1 MSTSENTKI
10 AFMWTPEGRH
20 NRGRPK
26 ETWRRTL
33 EKERGGYWFG
43 FKYGWKLLLVLR
55 TKKLGEREHKVLFP
69 SKGRAHHDDDDDDD
83 DDIWVVLGLTATI

>member
-10 AFMWTPEGRH
+10 AFMWTTEGRH

-33 EKERGGYWFG
+33 EKERGGF
-43 FKYGWKLLLVLR
+43 GWKLLLVLR
-55 TKKLGEREHKVLFP
+55 TEKLGEREHRALFP
-69 SKGRAHHDDDDDDD
+69 SKRRAHDDD
-83 DDIWVVLGLTATI
+83 DDIWVVLGLTATIC